1 MNKHGDDNDDDGML
15 AFYKLNINRNRRL
28 VIQAMKMLSIHDL
41 YILLLSHGKNKQ
53 HSSITGVTYLLSI
66 ENEGWNYNQFDL

>member
-1 MNKHGDDNDDDGML
+1 M
-15 AFYKLNINRNRRL
+15 FYIYCYCL
-28 VIQAMKMLSIHDL
+28 ME
-41 YILLLSHGKNKQ
+41 KNKQ